1 MSRIPTTRH
10 AIEYGESLRW
20 EPPVGTNE
28 FYLWGKRLADG
39 YAMRWRQIGGYSLAT
54 DSPIAV
60 PDGPGAVS
68 IPGPLLN
75 MAWGDLLT
83 TFDGFDTEIL
93 QVTAH
98 GIDARLVSID
108 VYALPAPTSINAA
121 SIAARER
128 RVLRDLLETEGGGIE
143 PPLPYRVDGLAIRC
157 ITALPS
163 LRRIAV
169 RNRGPAGDPVPGAAL
184 ATPRSRMWRFGLS
197 MRGRALPPG
206 PPSCP
211 SVSPYC
217 CRIPA
222 AFPLLSYCGGGGI
235 CMPRST
241 AGRLPTASNQRFTF
255 GKSARSIC
263 CHSRRNTQGQVAI
276 SAIE

>member
-1 MSRIPTTRH
+1 MPNLSDFSTACLIWLARVRRETVQPWPCRRPRT
-10 AIEYGESLRW
+10 AGEPGKLTADCLQA
-20 EPPVGTNE
+20 EP
-28 FYLWGKRLADG
+28 
-39 YAMRWRQIGGYSLAT
+39 
-54 DSPIAV
+54 
-60 PDGPGAVS
+60 
-68 IPGPLLN
+68 
-75 MAWGDLLT
+75 
-83 TFDGFDTEIL
+83 
-93 QVTAH
+93 
-98 GIDARLVSID
+98 
-108 VYALPAPTSINAA
+108 
-121 SIAARER
+121 
-128 RVLRDLLETEGGGIE
+128 GGGRGNRT
-143 PPLPYRVDGLAIRC
+143 PATLSG
-157 ITALPS
+157 
-163 LRRIAV
+163 RRISNPLHYRSAIPPE
-169 RNRGPAGDPVPGAAL
+169 NRGPAGDPVPGAAL

-206 PPSCP
+206 PPAGPPSCP

-222 AFPLLSYCGGGGI
+222 AFPLLSYCGGGI

>member
-121 SIAARER
+121 SIAAQER
-128 RVLRDLLETEGGGIE
+128 RVLRDLLEMRLGLSALHAGHIKVSSPDGTEVERMDIGA
-143 PPLPYRVDGLAIRC
+143 VD
-157 ITALPS
+157 
-163 LRRIAV
+163 RRIAEV
-169 RNRGPAGDPVPGAAL
+169 RARIAWFEQAAAGNV
-184 ATPRSRMWRFGLS
+184 
-197 MRGRALPPG
+197 
-206 PPSCP
+206 
-211 SVSPYC
+211 
-217 CRIPA
+217 
-222 AFPLLSYCGGGGI
+222 
-235 CMPRST
+235 MPR
-241 AGRLPTASNQRFTF
+241 QE
-255 GKSARSIC
+255 
-263 CHSRRNTQGQVAI
+263 HW
-276 SAIE
+276 

>member
-1 MSRIPTTRH
+1 MPNLSDFSTACLIWLARVRRETVQPWPCRRPRT
-10 AIEYGESLRW
+10 AGEPGNLTADCLQA
-20 EPPVGTNE
+20 EP
-28 FYLWGKRLADG
+28 
-39 YAMRWRQIGGYSLAT
+39 GG
-54 DSPIAV
+54 
-60 PDGPGAVS
+60 G
-68 IPGPLLN
+68 
-75 MAWGDLLT
+75 
-83 TFDGFDTEIL
+83 
-93 QVTAH
+93 
-98 GIDARLVSID
+98 R
-108 VYALPAPTSINAA
+108 
-121 SIAARER
+121 
-128 RVLRDLLETEGGGIE
+128 GIE

-263 CHSRRNTQGQVAI
+263 CHSRRNTQG
-276 SAIE
+276 